1 MIKFKILSKIK
12 YFSFFFKKKPIPKI
26 LLIIIKF
33 WVNILQ

>member
-1 MIKFKILSKIK
+1 MIKDKIPSNIK
-12 YFSFFFKKKPIPKI
+12 YFSFFKKTIPKF

>member
-12 YFSFFFKKKPIPKI
+12 YLSFLKKTIPKI

>member
-12 YFSFFFKKKPIPKI
+12 YFSFFKKKPIPKI